1 MYYLHFRPTTILLR
15 FQQVPEQPII
25 FLATSRCFGGKKL
38 SMSNKQK
45 FGNRRIGKIL
55 AALCC
60 AIGLLGNPNPAL
72 AANLSETSAPGIIS
86 QLATAASSSPQISI
100 VSPRPDEVLPSGDVP
115 VNLQVNGISIF
126 KNAALGLGPH
136 LHLLLDGTPRN
147 SVYDLSQPIVLNDLA
162 PGTHTLEILANKP
175 WHESWKNPGAL
186 AQVTFHVLAKSA
198 EAPNP
203 LTPHLV
209 FVPPENFG
217 AEPFLLDFYLT
228 NPPSHQDP
236 QRPQRVISDWQVR
249 ATINNQS
256 FPIDRWQPFYLKGL
270 NPGVNLV
277 KLEYLDANSQVLD
290 SSIRILTYQPNGSD
304 SFARLLRNELPLA
317 NAIALFD
324 PNSRAVAIQPPAPVV
339 APSPIA
345 VPTIPVVAPSPI
357 VAPAVPSPVAVL
369 PPPVVVPSSIVVA
382 PSPVAVP
389 SLIVVPS
396 IPVVVPTV
404 AVAPAPSP
412 IVVVPSPVP
421 SPTVV
426 PPVPIAIPSPV
437 AVAPVVTPRPIAIP
451 PAPTPSEPKPVPSVP
466 NSVALLPS
474 PVAVAPLPAAKI
486 SPAAPQPIG
495 QIRTLAPAA
504 GEDVVEFKVILREL
518 WHTTTVRMK
527 QFTNQVPPLVSKW
540 SQDLSHWVSDR
551 MQAMGQ
557 PTEEKAIEDVI
568 NQ

>member
-1 MYYLHFRPTTILLR
+1 
-15 FQQVPEQPII
+15 
-25 FLATSRCFGGKKL
+25 
-38 SMSNKQK
+38 MSNKQK

-100 VSPRPDEVLPSGDVP
+100 VSPRPEEVLPSGDVP

-136 LHLLLDGTPRN
+136 LHLLLDGTPRS

-162 PGTHTLEILANKP
+162 PGTHTLEVLANKP

-228 NPPSHQDP
+228 NPPSHRDP
-236 QRPQRVISDWQVR
+236 QRSQRVISDWQVR

-277 KLEYLDANSQVLD
+277 KLEYLDANGQVLD

-324 PNSRAVAIQPPAPVV
+324 PNSRAVAIKPPAPVV
-339 APSPIA
+339 VPSPIT
-345 VPTIPVVAPSPI
+345 VPTIPVVVPSPI
-357 VAPAVPSPVAVL
+357 AAPTIPVAVPSPVAVL
-369 PPPVVVPSSIVVA
+369 PPPVAVPSPIVVAPSPVVVPSPIVVPSIPVVA
-382 PSPVAVP
+382 PSPVAVAP
-389 SLIVVPS
+389 VPA
-396 IPVVVPTV
+396 I
-404 AVAPAPSP
+404 APSP
-412 IVVVPSPVP
+412 IIVTPSPVAIP
-421 SPTVV
+421 SSTVV
-426 PPVPIAIPSPV
+426 PPVPIAIPSPI
-437 AVAPVVTPRPIAIP
+437 AVAPVITPRPIAIP
-451 PAPTPSEPKPVPSVP
+451 PAPIRSEPQPLPSV
-466 NSVALLPS
+466 AILPS

-486 SPAAPQPIG
+486 LPAAPQPIG
-495 QIRTLAPAA
+495 RTKTLAPAA
-504 GEDVVEFKVILREL
+504 GEEVVEFDVILREL
-518 WHTTTVRMK
+518 WHTTAVRVK

-540 SQDLSHWVSDR
+540 SQDFSHWVSDR

-557 PTEEKAIEDVI
+557 PVQEKAIEEVSAI
-568 NQ
+568 PRHEVSV